1 MNFSTWTV
9 DTVFETLKLNQQI
22 LVKKSTTKK
31 DKTVK

>member
-9 DTVFETLKLNQQI
+9 DTVFESLKLNQQI
-22 LVKKSTTKK
+22 MVKKATTKK